1 MTCIHAP
8 NYQKGCVSCMARHI
22 RMMRSPDA
30 RTTKKLQLSL
40 LASVPLEFAQQ
51 VKEELKREP

>member
-1 MTCIHAP
+1 
-8 NYQKGCVSCMARHI
+8 MARHI
-22 RMMRSPDA
+22 KMMRSPDA

-40 LASVPLEFAQQ
+40 LGSVPLEFAEQ